1 MCCQLVSED
10 SPEVDDV
17 NTDAGG
23 ENADPFDADPDGI
36 GSTADPNDDNN
47 SVTDEAVL
55 ADGTDSSGRFFGIS
69 RCFSFDADQ
78 NFKAQPLVDGLL
90 GIRYLVSLRED
101 SKLLVLY

>member
-1 MCCQLVSED
+1 
-10 SPEVDDV
+10 
-17 NTDAGG
+17 
-23 ENADPFDADPDGI
+23 
-36 GSTADPNDDNN
+36 
-47 SVTDEAVL
+47 L

-78 NFKAQPLVDGLL
+78 NLKAQPLVDGLL